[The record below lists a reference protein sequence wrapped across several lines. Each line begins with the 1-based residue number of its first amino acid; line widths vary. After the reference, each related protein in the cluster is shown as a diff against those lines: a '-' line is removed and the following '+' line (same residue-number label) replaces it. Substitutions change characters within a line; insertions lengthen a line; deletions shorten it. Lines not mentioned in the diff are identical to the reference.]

1 MSSYVLDASALLV
14 LLKGEPGSKR
24 VIEAITDGASIS
36 AVNFSEV
43 VGKLRDGAMPE
54 EAIHESL
61 DSLELDIV
69 EFDTVLA
76 YKASLLRTLTKSAGL
91 SLGDRACLALAQHLN
106 LPVLTTDRVWKDLLP
121 TVTVQLIR

>member
-1 MSSYVLDASALLV
+1 MNSSVLDASALLV
-14 LLKGEPGSKR
+14 LLKGEAGSEQ

-43 VGKLRDGAMPE
+43 VGKLRDGGMPE

-61 DSLELDIV
+61 DPLELYIV
-69 EFDTVLA
+69 EFDTKLA
-76 YKASLLRTLTKSAGL
+76 YAAGLLRVLTKSAGL

-106 LPVLTTDRVWKDLLP
+106 LPALTTDRVWKDLLP
-121 TVTVQLIR
+121 NVAVQLIR

>member
-1 MSSYVLDASALLV
+1 MLDASALLV
-14 LLKGEPGSKR
+14 LLKGEPGKER
-24 VIEAITDGASIS
+24 VIKAITDGASIS

-43 VGKLRDGAMPE
+43 VGKLRDGGMPE

-76 YKASLLRTLTKSAGL
+76 YQAGLLRTLTKNAGL

-106 LPVLTTDRVWKDLLP
+106 LPVLTTDRVWKDLIP
-121 TVTVQLIR
+121 EINVQVIR